1 MKAQIAVATVSGKAY
16 YLIVREMKK
25 KKIPFLSLTP
35 DQPIPVQVEVV
46 ITTQEEKH
54 LIQHAKALPFKEG
67 MEPEAIVN
75 RALRVVQGKED
86 YEKIIIG
93 VDPGKVFGLAVLA
106 DGEVVET
113 GNCFSVEETLH
124 KINNVLRT
132 LRGKSSPSI
141 SVKIGNGVPEYKNE
155 LMKALD
161 RTLPSRVILESVS
174 EERTDSYS
182 SETKHRRGLRDI
194 ASAVKIAGRNGN
206 AFERRRADET

>member
-1 MKAQIAVATVSGKAY
+1 MKARIAVATVSGKAY

-25 KKIPFLSLTP
+25 KRIPFLSLTP

-54 LIQHAKALPFKEG
+54 LIQHGKALPFEEG
-67 MEPEAIVN
+67 TEPEAVVN
-75 RALRVVQGKED
+75 RALRIAQGKED
-86 YEKIIIG
+86 YEKIVVG

-113 GNCFSVEETLH
+113 GNCFSIEETLH
-124 KINNVLRT
+124 KIESALQT
-132 LRGKSSPSI
+132 LKGKSSPSI

-155 LMKALD
+155 LIQALD
-161 RTLPSRVILESVS
+161 KTLPSNVVLESVS

-182 SETKHRRGLRDI
+182 GDIKHRRGLRDI

-206 AFERRRADET
+206 AFKRRKGDET